1 MSRYVTLR
9 YVTSDI
15 PFPLSMSLQQNPH
28 RLTKSNRY
36 TFSLSLSLSLSGC
49 ELPLGTAAQGLMY
62 VNAEGTPVGEFEG
75 TADNIREVFAR
86 MGFNDRMTVAAI
98 GGGHAFGK
106 KKIQLQQC

>member
-1 MSRYVTLR
+1 
-9 YVTSDI
+9 
-15 PFPLSMSLQQNPH
+15 
-28 RLTKSNRY
+28 
-36 TFSLSLSLSLSGC
+36 
-49 ELPLGTAAQGLMY
+49 MY

>member
-1 MSRYVTLR
+1 
-9 YVTSDI
+9 
-15 PFPLSMSLQQNPH
+15 MSLQQNPR

-36 TFSLSLSLSLSGC
+36 TFHLSLSLSGC

-106 KKIQLQQC
+106 QKKTQLQHNNVNNNLVNKLP

>member
-1 MSRYVTLR
+1 
-9 YVTSDI
+9 
-15 PFPLSMSLQQNPH
+15 
-28 RLTKSNRY
+28 
-36 TFSLSLSLSLSGC
+36 
-49 ELPLGTAAQGLMY
+49 MY

-106 KKIQLQQC
+106 QKKKLSYNTTTLTTIWLITYPNTPIIHTDLLNSHT

>member
-1 MSRYVTLR
+1 
-9 YVTSDI
+9 
-15 PFPLSMSLQQNPH
+15 MSLQQNPR

-36 TFSLSLSLSLSGC
+36 AFFLSLSLSLSGC
-49 ELPLGTAAQGLMY
+49 ESPLGTAAQGLMY
-62 VNAEGTPVGEFEG
+62 VNAEGTPLGEFEG

-106 KKIQLQQC
+106 QRKNSATTQQC